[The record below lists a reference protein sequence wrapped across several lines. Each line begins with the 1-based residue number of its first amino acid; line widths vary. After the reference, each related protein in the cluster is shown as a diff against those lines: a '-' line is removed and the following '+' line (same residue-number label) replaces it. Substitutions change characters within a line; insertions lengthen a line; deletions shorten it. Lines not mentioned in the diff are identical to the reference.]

1 MENLYKHHA
10 DVHIYIHNTL
20 NKVCWA
26 VISCWFC
33 LVYLQKFY
41 FVLFDF
47 VVVKHCLLLLFVV
60 WPELLKCYFDI
71 IMVNSSKC
79 EYDVMISPLNIL
91 FLSCVYV
98 SVTVHWVALTY
109 DFIVIL
115 QSFYV
120 IFIRIKKKAT
130 SLPVSYCLLSL
141 IVDRSILKL
150 RHNIYRNR
158 FPRTVYLV
166 LSTPLPSADYLW
178 IWWEYKQKAL
188 RCKVIL
194 RCCAHLLEQDTRHTP
209 KCRRRC
215 SFPAAEILICF

>member
-1 MENLYKHHA
+1 MCT
-10 DVHIYIHNTL
+10 YIFITHWIKCVEL
-20 NKVCWA
+20 LFLA
-26 VISCWFC
+26 G
-33 LVYLQKFY
+33 
-41 FVLFDF
+41 FVLFIF
-47 VVVKHCLLLLFVV
+47 RSFTLFFLILLLLNIVVVV

-91 FLSCVYV
+91 FLSCVCV

-120 IFIRIKKKAT
+120 IFIRIKKKRQ
-130 SLPVSYCLLSL
+130 VCLSL

-158 FPRTVYLV
+158 FPCTVYLV